1 MAVVDTNALI
11 SVQDA
16 SEMGISKLLA
26 LAEQGQVKIVLR
38 HNRPVAAVISI
49 SQLEDVQAAMEDL
62 ADAAAAEARVA
73 LSGGKRTSLD
83 DVLNHFG
90 YSRDELRQDPAY

>member
-1 MAVVDTNALI
+1 
-11 SVQDA
+11 
-16 SEMGISKLLA
+16 MGISKLLA

-38 HNRPVAAVISI
+38 HNRPVAAVMSI

-73 LSGGKRTSLD
+73 LSGGQRIGLD
-83 DVLNHFG
+83 EVLDHFG
-90 YSRDELRQDPAY
+90 YTREELRQDPGY